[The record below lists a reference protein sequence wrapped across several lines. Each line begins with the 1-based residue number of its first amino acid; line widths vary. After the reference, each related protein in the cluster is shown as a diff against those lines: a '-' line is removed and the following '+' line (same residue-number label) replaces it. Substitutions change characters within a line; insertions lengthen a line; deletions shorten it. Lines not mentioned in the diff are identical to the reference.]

1 MQLQKTINEER
12 LFNLLPYFFDHPSS
26 VLVEIAQNAVRS
38 GATMLDIALKDGVLK
53 TIDNG
58 SGADNPESL
67 FVLADSNW
75 PEEVEENQKPAGW
88 GLFFLYS
95 ISEEVV
101 FTSRFGTVKVD
112 CKRYLADHEYRLCV
126 LEGMNPDMRF
136 DGFAIE
142 ARLRPE
148 VRDKVLDQELLQWFP
163 LDIIIN
169 GTRLPRKK
177 AEEQFGDYGIKTVY
191 EGNPVYIK
199 LDCSFYN
206 VPEKLAREM
215 FVVWYGIPIN
225 NNLRLRP
232 SVVMD
237 VVNGSPVTPVL
248 PYRRTVKHDGKLDA
262 FWQFVRDTVVRES
275 MSVINDL
282 KKEISFH
289 DLEKRMKVMGALG
302 TQDELNSLDRFY
314 VEVYEPHHDGFY
326 GSGRGHEIRM
336 IGRGDP
342 LPVNEELVLEG
353 LEAYEFD
360 KEGVFLPEGAV
371 TSVNLPER
379 RPEWL
384 KTLSRKRAVRV
395 VPDAESKY
403 CGRLTWFKADIDSD
417 TDIKAVA
424 VAQDYC
430 DGYVF
435 YADTP
440 EDVYGVSD
448 VVFDNRV
455 YSEDGDQWDSQKYDF
470 DEEIRK
476 DIMAITGT
484 YRIYD
489 LLDGLSIAGVS
500 PHEVVSIDICERI
513 MTLKTKKGVKTLNI
527 A

>member
-1 MQLQKTINEER
+1 MQLQKTINEDR

-38 GATMLDIALKDGVLK
+38 GATRLDITLENGVLK
-53 TIDNG
+53 TADNG

-75 PEEVEENQKPAGW
+75 PEDVEENQKPAGW

-101 FTSRFGTVKVD
+101 FTSRFGTVRVD
-112 CKRYLADHEYRLCV
+112 CKRYLADHEYRLSV

-136 DGFAIE
+136 DGFVIE

-148 VRDKVLDQELLQWFP
+148 VRDKVLDQELIQWFP
-163 LDIIIN
+163 LDMIIN
-169 GTRLPRKK
+169 GACLPRKK
-177 AEEQFGDYGIKTVY
+177 VEDQFGDYGIKTMY
-191 EGNPVYIK
+191 EGTPVYIR
-199 LDCSFYN
+199 LDCSFYD

-225 NNLRLRP
+225 NNLRWRP

-237 VVNGSPVTPVL
+237 VVNGSPLTPVL

-275 MSVINDL
+275 VSVINDL

-289 DLEKRMKVMGALG
+289 DLEKRMKIMGALG
-302 TQDELNSLDRFY
+302 TQDELNSIERFY

-326 GSGRGHEIRM
+326 GSGRDHEIRM
-336 IGRGDP
+336 VGRGDP
-342 LPVNEELVLEG
+342 LLVNEELVLEG

-360 KEGVFLPEGAV
+360 EEGVFLPEGAV

-384 KTLSRKRAVRV
+384 KALSRKRAVRV
-395 VPDAESKY
+395 APDAESKY
-403 CGRLTWFKADIDSD
+403 CGRLTWFKAEIDSD

-440 EDVYGVSD
+440 EDFYGVSD

-476 DIMAITGT
+476 DIMAITRT

-500 PHEVVSIDICERI
+500 PHEVVSIDISERI
-513 MTLKTKKGVKTLNI
+513 MTLKTKKGVKILNI